1 MPSLEL
7 ESPQSVS
14 FTVRNR
20 ASFTP
25 SRKRRAS
32 TTAILRLSANSA
44 ERHSGQYTT
53 TSAGSSSSSGTPA
66 NRARSPETRP
76 HSLHSGRRV
85 SLAEQAATSHPVRG
99 RGDTDALIKLR
110 VACDL
115 AITAAH
121 ELGDPLP
128 PRREEQINELCHAI
142 QAELESPRHRLAEG
156 ICRRP
161 FASTSRRPCRTR
173 PTWILDCCPRSER
186 IALAPGPE
194 R

>member
-25 SRKRRAS
+25 SRKRRPS

-76 HSLHSGRRV
+76 HSLHWGRRV

-110 VACDL
+110 VACDI
-115 AITAAH
+115 AITAAPSWATRSRH
-121 ELGDPLP
+121 GAKNRSTSCATRSRPSSNRRDTASPKAYVAGHLP
-128 PRREEQINELCHAI
+128 PRRGGHAGP
-142 QAELESPRHRLAEG
+142 ARPGFLTVAREVRESR
-156 ICRRP
+156 
-161 FASTSRRPCRTR
+161 
-173 PTWILDCCPRSER
+173 
-186 IALAPGPE
+186 
-194 R
+194 